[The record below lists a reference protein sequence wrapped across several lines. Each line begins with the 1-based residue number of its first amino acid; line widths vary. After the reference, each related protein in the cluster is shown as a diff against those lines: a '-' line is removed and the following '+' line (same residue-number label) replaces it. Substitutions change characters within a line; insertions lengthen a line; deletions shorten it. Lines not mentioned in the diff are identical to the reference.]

1 MGNSGIGKF
10 GKIFNASESCS
21 PDPEVE
27 PPSKKQKIS
36 NISNSN

>member
-21 PDPEVE
+21 PE
-27 PPSKKQKIS
+27 PPSKKQKIN